1 MDRGLRTG
9 RLCAPVGMRL
19 PVPPLPPEPSGLAA
33 GLVPP
38 PRSAATAVGG
48 GAPPE
53 VGSAPD
59 KLFEFSGYGFVP
71 GEDVQVAVILRETSA
86 RMDGRARALVT
97 DDELGHARRV
107 ILMGSVSGTML
118 ISPAFD

>member
-1 MDRGLRTG
+1 MVHLNGMNLPLVPEPRALSGLVHPHKT
-9 RLCAPVGMRL
+9 AVSAVGIG
-19 PVPPLPPEPSGLAA
+19 VPPEPGTS
-33 GLVPP
+33 
-38 PRSAATAVGG
+38 
-48 GAPPE
+48 PE
-53 VGSAPD
+53 

>member
-1 MDRGLRTG
+1 MS
-9 RLCAPVGMRL
+9 L
-19 PVPPLPPEPSGLAA
+19 PVPPVPPEPRGLAA
-33 GLVPP
+33 GLVAP
-38 PRSAATAVGG
+38 PRPAAAAVGASSPTEPG
-48 GAPPE
+48 NP
-53 VGSAPD
+53 PD

-71 GEDVQVAVILRETSA
+71 GEDVQVAIILRETSA

-97 DDELGHARRV
+97 NDELGHARRV